1 MEPDSSDFDYCLVFT
16 DDPLPGHVFSLVVA
30 GALLLLSFL
39 IAIADEALCSL
50 SVPDLRT
57 MKEKPRKGDTVL
69 LRLLSEGKRIMNAC
83 RMLGVF
89 LGAGSVACASFGL
102 SGWSLPSDFTWYGFV
117 SHTLALVLSFLFFG
131 SIIPRK
137 LAHKNPLGIARA
149 SAFALSGIDR
159 ALGHI
164 ACLFY
169 TGNKTGGEE
178 LFGVKDDILG
188 NVLQKDAAASGVP
201 VKAEDK
207 MRREL
212 FTFHDKTASEVMTP
226 RCDVD
231 SIDIRTGYKAMVE
244 HVLQCGYS
252 RIPVYEYSDD
262 NVKGILYLKDLVP
275 HLNEPEG
282 FEWQQLMRTP
292 YFVPETKRI
301 DDLMDELRHNKI
313 HMGVVVNEFGGT
325 EGIITLEDILEEIVG
340 EISDEYDDDVQQYSV
355 LGDGSIIFEAKIPLT
370 DFFRA
375 TGLHPE
381 DFDGLAEEPE
391 TLAGLILE
399 IKGGYPARKE
409 VVAYKDYRFQVLEM
423 SKLRIVK
430 VRYKREK
437 QEEKGE

>member
-1 MEPDSSDFDYCLVFT
+1 MEPDSSDFDYCLIFT
-16 DDPLPGHVFSLVVA
+16 NDPLPGHDLSLVAA
-30 GALLLLSFL
+30 GAFLLLSFL
-39 IAIADEALCSL
+39 LAIADGALCSL
-50 SVPDLRT
+50 TVSDLRN
-57 MKEKPRKGDTVL
+57 MDEKPGKGDAVL
-69 LRLLSEGKRIMNAC
+69 LRLLSQGDRVFLAC
-83 RMLGVF
+83 RMLGIV
-89 LGAGSVACASFGL
+89 LGAGAVASAS
-102 SGWSLPSDFTWYGFV
+102 SGFSAWYLLMDFEWYGIAL
-117 SHTLALVLSFLFFG
+117 HTLVLVLVFLFFG
-131 SIIPRK
+131 SILPRQI
-137 LAHKNPLGIARA
+137 ARTRPLWIARA

-159 ALGHI
+159 VFGHA
-164 ACLFY
+164 ACLLY
-169 TGNKTGGEE
+169 NGGKTGVAG
-178 LFGVKDDILG
+178 LFGMRDELL
-188 NVLQKDAAASGVP
+188 NSVLQKDEAASGSP

-212 FTFHDKTASEVMTP
+212 FTFHDKTANEVMTP

-231 SIDIRTGYKAMVE
+231 SIDIRTGYREVVE

-252 RIPVYEYSDD
+252 RIPVYENSDD

-282 FEWQQLMRTP
+282 FQWQQLVRLP

-301 DDLMDELRHNKI
+301 DGLLEEFRHSKI

-340 EISDEYDDDVQQYSV
+340 EISDEYDEDVQPYVV

-375 TGLHPE
+375 TGLRPE

-399 IKGGYPARKE
+399 IKGGYPARRE
-409 VVAYKDYRFQVLEM
+409 IVEYKDFRFHVLELD
-423 SKLRIVK
+423 KLRIVK
-430 VRYKREK
+430 VRYSREK
-437 QEEKGE
+437 VEDKEG